1 MTDDINSG
9 IVVVDTDVIS
19 FIFKQDTRN
28 LLYQPHLDGRLVL
41 IAAQTRA
48 ELELWSLQRNWGW
61 RRRNDLL
68 AYLKNFVFAGTDEV
82 VASYWAS
89 VQDFARR
96 TGHPISCADG
106 WIAAT
111 ALAFAAPLVT
121 HNPTDFAYV
130 PGLTLVTEN

>member
-1 MTDDINSG
+1 MKEIEGD

-19 FIFKQDTRN
+19 FIFKGDTRKA
-28 LLYQPHLDGRLVL
+28 LYQPHLDGRLAL

-48 ELELWSLQRNWGW
+48 ELELWSLQRDWGSD
-61 RRRNDLL
+61 RRNNLL
-68 AYLKNFVFAGTDEV
+68 MYLRRFVFAGADEV
-82 VASYWAS
+82 VSTTWAS
-89 VQDFARR
+89 VQDIARR

-121 HNPTDFAYV
+121 HNPTDFANI
-130 PGLTLVTEN
+130 PGLTLITES